1 MQLPPSALQGLSKRA
16 DAALAV
22 VNVKTVQ
29 QLGSWKLYKAA
40 RAMAVLAATEE
51 AGAHPE
57 GAACNINGA
66 LDKQWEAASLAEVLA
81 APPPALQGLGPK
93 SDEAMGELGI
103 KSVQDLARKYAAW
116 ADALLTLAEF
126 EKPNFSS

>member
-1 MQLPPSALQGLSKRA
+1 MLR
-16 DAALAV
+16 
-22 VNVKTVQ
+22 
-29 QLGSWKLYKAA
+29 
-40 RAMAVLAATEE
+40 AVLVPMCHMRSHPQAPSFTVNTMPQLKGLGALLGCRRLQE
-51 AGAHPE
+51 AGARPE

-81 APPPALQGLGPK
+81 APPSALQGLGPK

-103 KSVQDLARKYAAW
+103 KSVQKLASWKYAAW

-126 EKPNFSS
+126 EKPTISS